1 MTPAPDRAAIAAT
14 RRRLTRSSRAARA
27 HLIVTVAIGAVDVA
41 LIVAQATL
49 LARVITDAF
58 IDGASLADVT
68 PDLLWLGALAL
79 ARGLVSAGFEIAGRL
94 GAARVMAELRAQLVQ
109 HLLFVRPG
117 ALGGERR
124 GELAAAA
131 VQGVDALEAYFAR
144 YLPQVALAA
153 LAPPAIL
160 HLVLPARLGGRRD
173 PRGHVPADPAL
184 HDPDRQGGGAQHPGA
199 LAHALAALGALP
211 RRRPRPGH
219 APRPQPRRRAGRDDR
234 RGRRRVPRARRWRR
248 CGSGSS
254 PR

>member
-1 MTPAPDRAAIAAT
+1 METIPTREVGDHASPAAGESRRGGHPAVIATLRARHAPAPDRAAIAAT

-41 LIVAQATL
+41 LILAQATL

-58 IDGASLADVT
+58 VDGASLADVT
-68 PDLLWLGALAL
+68 PDLLWLGALAV
-79 ARGLVSAGFEIAGRL
+79 ARGLVAAGFEIAGRL
-94 GAARVMAELRAQLVQ
+94 GAARVMAELRGQLVQ

-160 HLVLPARLGGRRD
+160 LCVLPRD
-173 PRGHVPADPAL
+173 WEAAVI
-184 HDPDRQGGGAQHPGA
+184 
-199 LAHALAALGALP
+199 LAMTF
-211 RRRPRPGH
+211 R
-219 APRPQPRRRAGRDDR
+219 
-234 RGRRRVPRARRWRR
+234 
-248 CGSGSS
+248 
-254 PR
+254 